1 MIGLVLGDTHIG
13 DLIIKKLDKLGKKFI
28 IIDISKKKIFKKKK
42 NSFPLSIGQLG
53 KCISILKKHNCKEII
68 FAGRVAKPNFKKIKF
83 DFKAIYHLPKIIKET
98 KKGDA
103 YIINF
108 ITRLFKNEGFKIVS
122 QTKFNN
128 EIVLNKG
135 TCTYLKPNKVD
146 LKNITIG
153 KKIIYDLK
161 KKSVA
166 QGVIVIDNKVI
177 SSENEKGTD
186 SMINKSK
193 LKILR
198 HKTKNKEI
206 KGVLIKLPKPN
217 QDLRTDLPT
226 IGFKTVKNC
235 IQAGL
240 RGIVV
245 KGKYNIFLDQNKC
258 IKLANRKNFFIH
270 AI

>member
-1 MIGLVLGDTHIG
+1 M
-13 DLIIKKLDKLGKKFI
+13 
-28 IIDISKKKIFKKKK
+28 
-42 NSFPLSIGQLG
+42 SIGQLG

-108 ITRLFKNEGFKIVS
+108 ITRLFKNEGFKIIS

-153 KKIIYDLK
+153 KKIIYD
-161 KKSVA
+161 
-166 QGVIVIDNKVI
+166 
-177 SSENEKGTD
+177 
-186 SMINKSK
+186 
-193 LKILR
+193 
-198 HKTKNKEI
+198 
-206 KGVLIKLPKPN
+206 
-217 QDLRTDLPT
+217 
-226 IGFKTVKNC
+226 
-235 IQAGL
+235 
-240 RGIVV
+240 
-245 KGKYNIFLDQNKC
+245 
-258 IKLANRKNFFIH
+258 
-270 AI
+270 